1 MKLGQKRRGNYVP
14 ARGIPFTPTPVNAC
28 PVLAPLTGPFPAA
41 PDAGHVC
48 SDMCV
53 GGAVGEGTHGVRSSW
68 RPREAGAGHNAGRL
82 SPGKGK
88 PFAMSHLAIESLLL
102 EARGLLG
109 FEGVHSHLIDR
120 K

>member
-1 MKLGQKRRGNYVP
+1 MLVQGWP
-14 ARGIPFTPTPVNAC
+14 LSL
-28 PVLAPLTGPFPAA
+28 VLSLLPQMLVMCVQT
-41 PDAGHVC
+41 
-48 SDMCV
+48 MCV

-68 RPREAGAGHNAGRL
+68 RPGEAGAGHNAGRL

-109 FEGVHSHLIDR
+109 FEGVVYWP
-120 K
+120 